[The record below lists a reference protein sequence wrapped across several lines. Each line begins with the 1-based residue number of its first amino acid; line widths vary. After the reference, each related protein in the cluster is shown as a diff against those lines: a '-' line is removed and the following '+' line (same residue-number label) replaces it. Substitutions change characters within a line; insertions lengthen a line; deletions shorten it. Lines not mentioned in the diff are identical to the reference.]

1 MTILS
6 FISKRLADDWKLLAA
21 IFSGITIAAALLAG
35 APIYISTLERQGI
48 DTAIDRANQSYL
60 NIYAASPYITL
71 DGGSLSATDQAFDQA
86 IDDNIAQIYRGRV
99 RFLKSPTYLVGTPQ
113 SPLTPIIQAPE
124 DGTRVSRGYFQHIE
138 RLENHVTFLQGRMAS
153 DEVVWEDD
161 RPSMEAIIG
170 QPAKDAFNLEIGDRV
185 VFSPSLNHP
194 MRAVVEIVG
203 VVEPTDPAEE
213 YWQQNPNIFLD
224 PAPLEELPDAE
235 VEVDPDEP
243 PLPVFVTQPT
253 LVDGVG
259 RAYPGTLVN
268 SSWFVFVDREG
279 LKTWDKDEVR
289 SRLREMEAEVS
300 LAMPGS
306 VVLTGIKSLLDNFDR
321 RSFFTS
327 VPLLLLLVVT
337 AITVLY
343 YILMMVSYLVTSREA
358 DVALLRSRGVSSW
371 QLARIYAL
379 EGIGITAIASV
390 IAPFLAMGAI
400 ALAGKLGYFDDITL
414 GEFLP
419 VSLEVT
425 PFLVSGGVGLL
436 CLAIYV
442 VPGVIGARAG
452 LIVHK
457 LRSSRPPAVPLFQRY
472 FIDVGL
478 MVIGGLVFWELFA
491 RGQIISGGLFG
502 ERGVNEALLFA
513 PVLLLTVVALLF
525 MRFFPLIV
533 RYLSGDSP
541 ALMHLVAGVTLVGL
555 GLTVAVQEFRAGS
568 ELGWLTQAV
577 HLALIGLIYFGTWRT
592 RSQSLPPAR
601 TGDTGS
607 GDQGILSYMSSFKL
621 VGLVAQAALI
631 ALFIYGDVPSSDE
644 VAYFP
649 TVILASLVPLQV
661 VYIALRRLSRVYP
674 VWVSMAIWRMARN
687 PLQYSWLVLL
697 IVMVTGLGVLATT
710 VGGTLDRS
718 YEERILY
725 EVASDLRVT
734 GVPTHFA
741 QGTEEIKRRYLTM
754 SGVSSVSLA
763 LRGEGSVGATY
774 SGNSFGVLAVES
786 DEFPYVTWY
795 RDDFSERPLPQVMS
809 LLRTGANLPNI
820 ELPEGTENLYV
831 WTRTMDEYPNMFLW
845 MVVQD
850 HRGVTDTITFG
861 PVSGTE
867 WTLRGSK
874 IPYHLQQ
881 PLSLISVQIYEPAFG
896 PAGTAGALLLDDIQ
910 ASVRGSDERHI
921 LDDFEGPNK
930 WTPLSTSM
938 ISRDSLGYTREE
950 VKNGARSAVFT
961 FGKDTD
967 RGIRGFYRSP
977 TGGPVPVVASASF
990 TRRTGT
996 VVGNALIVNVFGRLI
1011 PVRIMDTV
1019 DYFPTMDPAG
1029 NGFLIA
1035 DLDSFLRHLNILTP
1049 IGSIRPNELILRE
1062 APGAGDEAYMYG
1074 LALARSP
1081 HLVHDRTRLLETVR
1095 LDPLITAGWRAM
1107 VVVSFGVIVFVSA
1120 LGYVTY
1126 LISFAGQSRAE
1137 TGFLQAL
1144 GLRRSQMTRLLSAEH
1159 LVVASIGLALG
1170 TAAGFAM
1177 SNIMVS
1183 ALAVTEDGFPVVP
1196 PFILTTDWG
1205 FMGPIYAALVV
1216 TFVGALLWL
1225 SRSVSRV
1232 NIHELSRLEGE

>member
-1 MTILS
+1 MSILS

-21 IFSGITIAAALLAG
+21 IFSGITIAATLLAG
-35 APIYISTLERQGI
+35 APVYISTLERQGI

-71 DGGSLSATDQAFDQA
+71 DGTSLNTTEQAFDQA
-86 IDDNIAQIYRGRV
+86 LDDNIAEIYRGRV
-99 RFLKSPTYLVGTPQ
+99 RYLKSPTFLAGTPQ
-113 SPLTPIIQAPE
+113 SPLIPLEQAPE
-124 DGTRVSRGYFQHIE
+124 DGTRVSRGYFHHIE
-138 RLENHVTFLQGRMAS
+138 RIDEHVTFLQGRMAS
-153 DEVVWEDD
+153 DQVVWEDGSP
-161 RPSMEAIIG
+161 RMEAIIG
-170 QPAKDAFNLEIGDRV
+170 EPAKDAFDLDMGDVV
-185 VFSPSLNHP
+185 VFTPSLNHP
-194 MRAVVEIVG
+194 MRAMVEIVG
-203 VVEPTDPAEE
+203 VVEPTDPTEE

-224 PAPLEELPDAE
+224 PAPLDELPDAE

-243 PLPVFVTQPT
+243 PLPVFVTQPV
-253 LVDGVG
+253 LVDGLG

-268 SSWFVFVDREG
+268 SSWYVFVEKEA
-279 LKTWDKDEVR
+279 LKKLDKEDVR
-289 SRLREMEAEVS
+289 SRLRQMEVEITD
-300 LAMPGS
+300 AMPGS
-306 VVLTGIKSLLDNFDR
+306 VVLTGIRGLLDAFDK

-343 YILMMVSYLVTSREA
+343 YILMMVSYLVSSREA
-358 DVALLRSRGVSSW
+358 DVALLRSRGVSAW
-371 QLARIYAL
+371 QLTRIYAL
-379 EGIGITAIASV
+379 EGVVITVVATV

-400 ALAGKLGYFDDITL
+400 TLAGKMGYFRDITL

-419 VSLEVT
+419 VSLEVM
-425 PFLVSGGVGLL
+425 PFLVAFGVGLV

-442 VPGVIGARAG
+442 VPGVVGARTG

-457 LRSSRPPAVPLFQRY
+457 LRSSRPPAAPFFQRY

-478 MVIGGLVFWELFA
+478 MAIGGLVFWELFA

-502 ERGVNEALLFA
+502 ERGINEALLFA

-541 ALMHLVAGVTLVGL
+541 SLLHLAASATLAGLALMIAVQHVRAGDELGWISSAVHLSLVGL
-555 GLTVAVQEFRAGS
+555 A
-568 ELGWLTQAV
+568 
-577 HLALIGLIYFGTWRT
+577 YFGTWK
-592 RSQSLPPAR
+592 AR
-601 TGDTGS
+601 RRVPFV
-607 GDQGILSYMSSFKL
+607 I
-621 VGLVAQAALI
+621 GLVAQAVLI
-631 ALFIYGDVPSSDE
+631 ALFIYSDVPDSD
-644 VAYFP
+644 AATYIP
-649 TVILASLVPLQV
+649 VIMLGALVPLQV
-661 VYIALRRLSRVYP
+661 AFVALSRLSRVYP
-674 VWVSMAIWRMARN
+674 VWLSMAIWRMGRN

-734 GVPTHFA
+734 GMPTHFA
-741 QGTEEIKRRYLTM
+741 EGTDEIKSRYLTM
-754 SGVSSVSLA
+754 SGVTSVSLA

-786 DEFPYVTWY
+786 DDFPYVSWY

-809 LLRTGANLPNI
+809 LLRSGANQPSI
-820 ELPEGTENLYV
+820 DLPEGAENVYV
-831 WTRTMDEYPNMFLW
+831 WTRTMDDYPNMFLW
-845 MVVQD
+845 MVLQD

-867 WTLRGSK
+867 WTLRSSRV
-874 IPYHLQQ
+874 PRHLQP
-881 PLSLISVQIYEPAFG
+881 PLNLVSVQVYEPAFG
-896 PAGTAGALLLDDIQ
+896 PAGTAGTLLLDDIQ
-910 ASVRGSDERHI
+910 ASVRGSDERYM
-921 LDDFEGPNK
+921 LDDFEGLNK

-938 ISRDSLGYTREE
+938 ISRDSIGFTRQD
-950 VKNGARSAVFT
+950 VKSGARSGAFV

-977 TGGPVPVVASASF
+977 TGGPVPVVASTSF

-996 VVGNALIVNVFGRLI
+996 VVGNSLIVNVFGRLI
-1011 PVRIMDTV
+1011 PVRIMDAV

-1029 NGFLIA
+1029 NGFLIS

-1049 IGSIRPNELILRE
+1049 IGSIRPNELILKE
-1062 APGAGDEAYMYG
+1062 APGAGEEAYLYG

-1081 HLVHDRTRLLETVR
+1081 HLVHDRTRLLEEIR

-1107 VVVSFGVIVFVSA
+1107 VLVTFAVIVFVSA
-1120 LGYVTY
+1120 LGYITY

-1144 GLRRSQMTRLLSAEH
+1144 GLRRSQMTRLLNSEH
-1159 LVVASIGLALG
+1159 LVVVAMGLVLG
-1170 TAAGFAM
+1170 TIAGFAM

-1183 ALAVTEDGFPVVP
+1183 ALAVTEDGLPVVP
-1196 PFILTTDWG
+1196 PFILTTNWE

-1225 SRSVSRV
+1225 ARSVSRV